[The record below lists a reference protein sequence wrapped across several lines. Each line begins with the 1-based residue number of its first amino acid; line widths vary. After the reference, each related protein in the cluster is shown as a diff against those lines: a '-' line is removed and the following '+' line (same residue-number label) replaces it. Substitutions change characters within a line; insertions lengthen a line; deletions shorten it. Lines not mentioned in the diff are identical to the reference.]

1 MEYRSEHE
9 AINEARKYVANM
21 QRDLAEL
28 DKVLADENNEMLA
41 YQAELIADRVDAMYG
56 VVNYMAYSI
65 NRDIEENNRGYGR
78 GIQ

>member
-1 MEYRSEHE
+1 MHE

-21 QRDLAEL
+21 KRDLEEL
-28 DKVLADENNEMLA
+28 DKTLSDEDNEMLS

-65 NRDIEENNRGYGR
+65 TRDIEENNRGYGR